1 MRRCCVPSV
10 PTGQSGWSVKVRK
23 HLRLRVGITLLVRNG
38 AQSVWENGIFQNCFF
53 LANLLRLSPVVAEVF
68 LVCSGD
74 GDAQDRARFLADSP
88 VPWMDEQ
95 HALQNLDVLIEMSS
109 TLADDWTVP
118 FRARGGKI
126 ITCCVGND
134 FVIDAERLAFGLP
147 HGRLVPQTQ
156 RDAVWT
162 LEEYRKTCKPYYEVL
177 FRAPVSIM
185 PHLWAPDFI
194 DRNVP
199 PGQFAY
205 LSGRKRWRVAIV
217 EPNICMVKTCHLPM
231 LVCESAH
238 RMNPDALERVVV
250 FNTVHLKDHP
260 VFNPFANS
268 LDVVRHGL
276 ALFEGRL
283 PMVEILPHH
292 ADALVSHQWENA
304 QNYVYYEALYGGFPL
319 IHNSDLLEDCGYRY
333 HGFDCE
339 EGGRVLIEAWQTHD
353 VQLAAY
359 RERARRYL
367 DLLDPANPANIKIY
381 TDALLQVLES

>member
-1 MRRCCVPSV
+1 MQQDS
-10 PTGQSGWSVKVRK
+10 
-23 HLRLRVGITLLVRNG
+23 RLRVGITLLVRKG

-53 LANLLRLSPVVAEVF
+53 LANLLHHSPIVENVS

-74 GDAQDRARFLADSP
+74 GDAEDRERFLADSP
-88 VPWMDEQ
+88 VPWMSEQ
-95 HALQNLDVLIEMSS
+95 EAFQTLDVLIEMSS

-118 FRARGGKI
+118 FRARGGRI

-134 FVIDAERLAFGLP
+134 FVIDAERLAFGLT

-162 LEEYRKTCKPYYEVL
+162 LEEYRKICKPYYEVL

-194 DRNVP
+194 NRNVVS
-199 PGQFAY
+199 GKFAY
-205 LSGRKRWRVAIV
+205 QPRKKRWRVAIV
-217 EPNICMVKTCHLPM
+217 EPNISMVKTCHLPM
-231 LVCESAH
+231 LLCESAH
-238 RMNPDALERVVV
+238 RLNPDAIDAVRV

-268 LDVVRHGL
+268 LDIVRHGL
-276 ALFEGRL
+276 AMFEGRL
-283 PMVEILPHH
+283 PMVDILPNH
-292 ADALVSHQWENA
+292 ADVLVCHQWENA

-319 IHNSDLLEDCGYRY
+319 IHNSDLLQDCGYRY

-353 VQLAAY
+353 ARLADY
-359 RERARRYL
+359 QTRARRYL
-367 DLLDPANPANIKIY
+367 ELLDPGNPINIETY
-381 TDALLQVLES
+381 TQALMKALEN

>member
-1 MRRCCVPSV
+1 MNMHR
-10 PTGQSGWSVKVRK
+10 
-23 HLRLRVGITLLVRNG
+23 HRLRIGITLFVRKG
-38 AQSVWENGIFQNCFF
+38 AQSIWENGIFQNCFF
-53 LANLLRLSPVVAEVF
+53 LANLLRCSPVVADVS

-74 GDAQDRARFLADSP
+74 GDAQDRERFLADSP
-88 VPWMDEQ
+88 VPWMNEQ
-95 HALQNLDVLIEMSS
+95 EAFQTLDVLIEMSS

-118 FRARGGKI
+118 FRARGGRI
-126 ITCCVGND
+126 VACCVGND

-194 DRNVP
+194 DRSVVP
-199 PGQFAY
+199 GGFTYQPGK
-205 LSGRKRWRVAIV
+205 KRWRIAIV

-231 LVCESAH
+231 LLCESAH
-238 RMNPDALERVVV
+238 RLNPDALEGVRI
-250 FNTVHLKDHP
+250 FNTAHLKDHP

-268 LDVVRHGL
+268 LDIVRHGL
-276 ALFEGRL
+276 VLFEGRL

-292 ADALVSHQWENA
+292 ADALVCHQWENA

-319 IHNSDLLEDCGYRY
+319 IHNSDLLQDCGYRY

-339 EGGRVLIEAWQTHD
+339 EGGRMLLEAWQTHD
-353 VQLAAY
+353 AQLADY
-359 RERARRYL
+359 RARAQRYL
-367 DLLDPANPANIKIY
+367 ELLDPANPTNIETY
-381 TDALLQVLES
+381 TQALMKVLES

>member
-1 MRRCCVPSV
+1 MKQHSPV
-10 PTGQSGWSVKVRK
+10 
-23 HLRLRVGITLLVRNG
+23 RVGITLLVRKG
-38 AQSVWENGIFQNCFF
+38 AQSIWENGIFQNCFF
-53 LANLLRLSPVVAEVF
+53 LANLLRYSPVVADVS

-74 GDAQDRARFLADSP
+74 GDAQDRERFLAESP
-88 VPWMDEQ
+88 VPWMNEQ
-95 HALQNLDVLIEMSS
+95 EAFQTLDVLIEMSS

-118 FRARGGKI
+118 FRARGGRI
-126 ITCCVGND
+126 VACCVGND

-194 DRNVP
+194 ERNVV
-199 PGQFAY
+199 PGAFTYQP
-205 LSGRKRWRVAIV
+205 GKKRWRVAIA

-231 LVCESAH
+231 LLCESAH
-238 RMNPDALERVVV
+238 RLNPDVLERVRI

-268 LDVVRHGL
+268 LDIVRHGL

-283 PMVEILPHH
+283 PMVEILPHR
-292 ADALVSHQWENA
+292 ADALVCHQWENA

-319 IHNSDLLEDCGYRY
+319 IHNSDLLQDCGYRY

-339 EGGRVLIEAWQTHD
+339 EGGRVLLEAWQTHD
-353 VQLAAY
+353 TQLADY
-359 RERARRYL
+359 RVRAKRYL
-367 DLLDPANPANIKIY
+367 ELLDPENPDNIEIY
-381 TDALLQVLES
+381 TQALIKVLES